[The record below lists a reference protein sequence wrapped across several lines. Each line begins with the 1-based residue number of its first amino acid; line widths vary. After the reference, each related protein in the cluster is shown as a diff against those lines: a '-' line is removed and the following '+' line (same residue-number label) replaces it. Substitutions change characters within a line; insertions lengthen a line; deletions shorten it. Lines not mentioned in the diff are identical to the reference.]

1 MQSMF
6 VTCNRATIPY
16 LVRLP
21 TSHTSGGTH
30 DFDVYYLLRDD
41 CLGAADCQNLAP
53 PPRQGISRMR
63 PALGEKSQPTDA
75 GCRHKPVQAEPQKT
89 EPAAP
94 PKFEILAIEQ
104 SIVDSTN
111 AERAR
116 FGLPALIID
125 QNLMKTARQHGNW
138 MASYRQLVHS
148 NMGVAENIAMGQ
160 RSTQEVL
167 RTWMNSS
174 GHRANILNGGH
185 RRIGVSAY
193 QTPEGTIYWCQQF
206 MP

>member
-1 MQSMF
+1 MF
-6 VTCNRATIPY
+6 VTC
-16 LVRLP
+16 
-21 TSHTSGGTH
+21 
-30 DFDVYYLLRDD
+30 
-41 CLGAADCQNLAP
+41 AAMLAC
-53 PPRQGISRMR
+53 SA
-63 PALGEKSQPTDA
+63 PALPAVSPQPATGPAIARTTASAQSPGAKSSEKGEPTTQIVYKVQP
-75 GCRHKPVQAEPQKT
+75 EPQKI
-89 EPAAP
+89 EPAP

-148 NMGVAENIAMGQ
+148 NVGVAENIAMGQ